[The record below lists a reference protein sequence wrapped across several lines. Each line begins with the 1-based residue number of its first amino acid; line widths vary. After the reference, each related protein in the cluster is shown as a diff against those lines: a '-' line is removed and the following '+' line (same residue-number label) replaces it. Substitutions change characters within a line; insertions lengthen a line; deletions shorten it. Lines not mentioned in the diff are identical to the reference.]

1 MRPLLISIAL
11 TGLLAAGLPPA
22 ALAQAGRPADLQPIP
37 EPPPPPAPLD
47 GSDVSTEP
55 QVTIIQ
61 RGDNKVEEYRV
72 NGKLYM
78 VKVTQPHGKPYYLM
92 DENGSGAMTRYDDM
106 DSGLRV
112 PKWVIFSFD

>member
-11 TGLLAAGLPPA
+11 MGALAVALPSA
-22 ALAQAGRPADLQPIP
+22 ALAQADRPTDLQPIP
-37 EPPPPPAPLD
+37 EPPPPPEPLE
-47 GSDVSTEP
+47 GGVSVEP

-61 RGDNKVEEYRV
+61 RGEDTVEEHRI

-78 VKVTQPHGKPYYLM
+78 VKVTPPHGTPYYLM
-92 DENGSGAMTRYDDM
+92 DENGSGAMTRYDDL

>member
-1 MRPLLISIAL
+1 MRPLLS
-11 TGLLAAGLPPA
+11 A
-22 ALAQAGRPADLQPIP
+22 ALIAASLAIAAPPVFAQANRPSDLQPIP
-37 EPPPPPAPLD
+37 EPPPPPEPLD
-47 GSDVSTEP
+47 GGVSVEP

-61 RGDNKVEEYRV
+61 RDGETVEEHRV

-78 VKVTQPHGKPYYLM
+78 VKVTPSHGVPYYLM
-92 DENGSGAMTRYDDM
+92 DEDGSGALKRYDDL